1 MNITA
6 SVLVLTLHMLISELW
21 IDMPLLLA
29 SIADC
34 YRYVFQLNS
43 RLRKYICKSN
53 YLVEISQKNIGTW
66 KMH

>member
-1 MNITA
+1 
-6 SVLVLTLHMLISELW
+6 
-21 IDMPLLLA
+21 MPLLLA

-34 YRYVFQLNS
+34 YMYVFQLNS
-43 RLRKYICKSN
+43 RLRKYSFKSN